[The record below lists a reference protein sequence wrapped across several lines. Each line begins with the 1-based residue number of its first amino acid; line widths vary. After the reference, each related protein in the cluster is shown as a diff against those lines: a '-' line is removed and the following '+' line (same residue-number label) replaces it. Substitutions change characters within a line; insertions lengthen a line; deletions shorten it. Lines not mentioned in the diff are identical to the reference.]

1 MREPTANGTLIA
13 MVEPE
18 GASLIAERYQR
29 HYKRPLS
36 TDAAYGYDAI
46 AIASGIIRTKGATG
60 LNAEGADQQGRLPR
74 RHRPVPLTPSGHRRA
89 PPEPLRHQRRQAQR
103 ARCRRPASF

>member
-1 MREPTANGTLIA
+1 

-46 AIASGIIRTKGATG
+46 AIAAGIIRTKGATG
-60 LNAEGADQQGRLPR
+60 LNAEA
-74 RHRPVPLTPSGHRRA
+74 LTSKVGFRGVTGLFRFAPSGHVERRLSLYA
-89 PPEPLRHQRRQAQR
+89 ISGGKLNVLAQA
-103 ARCRRPASF
+103 PASF